1 MNNKKKKSLLSTV
14 NSIDAFYMRL
24 LALVG
29 LWGTIGVNGPIP
41 YAGTKTLYL
50 QIIIKDRAL
59 NHLCEHNQFKSI
71 FSSTPSLY
79 QENKSYQVS
88 YWNSF

>member
-1 MNNKKKKSLLSTV
+1 MNLKNKSVLSTV
-14 NSIDAFYMRL
+14 NSIDAFYMRR

-29 LWGTIGVNGPIP
+29 LWGTIEVNGAIP

-50 QIIIKDRAL
+50 QIIIKDWAL
-59 NHLCEHNQFKSI
+59 NHLCEHDQLISI
-71 FSSTPSLY
+71 FSSMPSLY

-88 YWNSF
+88 YLNYL